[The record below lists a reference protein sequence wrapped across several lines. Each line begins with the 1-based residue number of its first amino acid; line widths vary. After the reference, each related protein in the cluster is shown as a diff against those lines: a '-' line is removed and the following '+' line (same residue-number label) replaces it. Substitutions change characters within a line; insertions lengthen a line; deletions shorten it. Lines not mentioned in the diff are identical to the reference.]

1 MPEKRWSVIVNP
13 AAGARSAGKK
23 WDAIRETLEK
33 EGVLFDFYLTESCS
47 HAIRLVSQRIENGD
61 RNFIVVGG
69 DGTLNEAVNGIM
81 SQNVV
86 PSSEITLAIIPVGS
100 GNDWIRT
107 WKIPLE
113 TQAAIAL
120 IKAGQSSL
128 HDIGKATYHNSDG
141 TPEIRWFINGSGT
154 GLDALTVKAANE
166 KEKHGSRAISYF
178 LSLLKELFRYRAVE
192 TEAIVDG
199 EKISGPM
206 LDLAVGI
213 CRYIGGGMYFFP
225 KADPTDGLFDVT
237 FIDKM
242 NFFSILRAVPK
253 LFNGKIY
260 KLPTVHAFRG
270 KTVEITA
277 KEPLLL
283 ETDGEVLGF
292 SPFSFEIAAEAIR
305 VIAK

>member
-33 EGVLFDFYLTESCS
+33 EGVLFDFYFTESCA
-47 HAIRLVSQRIENGD
+47 HAIGLVRQRIENGD
-61 RNFIVVGG
+61 RDFIVVGG

-81 SQNVV
+81 SQNAV

-113 TQAAIAL
+113 TSAAIDL
-120 IKAGQSSL
+120 IKTGRFTY
-128 HDIGKATYHNSDG
+128 HDIGKTTYRNVDG
-141 TPEIRWFINGSGT
+141 YLENRWFINGSGT
-154 GLDALTVKAANE
+154 GLDSLTVKTANE

-225 KADPTDGLFDVT
+225 EADPTDGLFDVT

-242 NFFSILRAVPK
+242 NFFNILRAIPK

-260 KLPTVHAFRG
+260 QLPAVHALKG
-270 KTVEITA
+270 KKVEITA

-292 SPFSFEIAAEAIR
+292 SPFSFEMIPKAIR
-305 VIAK
+305 MIVR